1 MSSRLPYKFL
11 LMLLIFAV
19 ILIVPYSLITYSNS
33 SKMIE
38 GIDKVEPLNSE
49 QRAIHNRYIE
59 DLTENLIA
67 LSFYIFIIA
76 FILSLFFSRKFLV
89 PVKQLHGAAQS
100 IKEGKLDIKLDI
112 FTGDEFA
119 EVSKAFNEMALA
131 LRQKNT
137 ELMRKDLYVSMM
149 KDPIWVADD
158 DNFIVDINPA
168 FTELFGYDR
177 DEVVGSSLF
186 DFLDE
191 ESDKI
196 MRTQLRERGKGE
208 SATYE
213 VSIISKKKG
222 LIPVLISGA
231 PLVEGDEV
239 VGKIGIIKDFRA
251 EKALREALRDEMDF
265 TEAIMQSMSDAL
277 LVIDKDYKVVKAN
290 MAAVAHAGRDI
301 VGQHCYE
308 VLHSRTERC
317 YIHGEVCPSMTVFE
331 TGKSFKTVHTHV
343 MGGTKVFHDITA
355 YPIKDRHGDIKYSVE
370 VLRDVTD
377 SKKLDDEIA
386 QKNRELTLLNS
397 ISKILSQSL
406 KAEDIFEN
414 IFHKVTAFTGMDGGG
429 IYLIDN
435 MGKTL
440 ESKYSRGL
448 SEDFMRTAGMVR
460 MGEDLPG
467 RVALTGQTIIINDIS
482 QAEAA
487 GGSML
492 KHSGIRG
499 YTCAPIRGKEK
510 MLGVFYMFS
519 LEPHAFT
526 LEEERILDSISEMMG
541 IALENIRLYEKMRY
555 LYEHQRLRR
564 EEEQKNL
571 LGLTS
576 MLSATLDIKSVL
588 EGSLSLVKESG
599 RADFVWLLEA
609 DDSGNMRV
617 KAASEEGV
625 SDSAVVYGND
635 LKTIESL
642 AIESREP
649 VMHSSLDNKAKY
661 YFAEGVKIYNT
672 ACSIPL
678 YVGDKVLGALSLY
691 YKTLKEIKDEYIH
704 FLSTIGSIL
713 AVAMERAR
721 LYDDVIME
729 RGMAATILEGIAD
742 GVMTVDMFG
751 TVISMNRAA
760 EEIIGILPRSGVGLN
775 WRDVFDYS
783 EENEELQIKMKSSLK
798 EATKGVLASREA
810 DLVTMNGSR
819 IPLMFKSASVRDN
832 HGEII
837 GVTYVLRDL
846 SREKQLDMLKT
857 EFVKAVS
864 HEFRTPLAS
873 MVGMAEMV
881 LDEDVR
887 GNKAKEYLHGILSE
901 GARLSALVS
910 DVLDVARIESG
921 KEIFT
926 ETEIDFAALV
936 KNVEESF
943 ETVIKNKKIKFSTD
957 VSKIKGYRGDEEKL
971 KHMLRNIVDNSL
983 TYSDS
988 GKHVTLSVHKDREKV
1003 KIMVR
1008 DEGWGIPEEDLGHVG
1023 EKFYRGV
1030 YSVRTT
1036 GTGLGLAISR
1046 DIVKMHGGKFHIDS
1060 KLGKGATVTVELP
1073 FRRKV

>member
-11 LMLLIFAV
+11 MMLLVFAI
-19 ILIVPYSLITYSNS
+19 ILIVPYSLITYSS
-33 SKMIE
+33 STKMIE
-38 GIDKVEPLNSE
+38 SIENVEPFNSE
-49 QRAIHNRYIE
+49 QRAIHDRYKE
-59 DLTENLIA
+59 DLTEDLIA

-76 FILSLFFSRKFLV
+76 FILSLFFSRKFIV

-100 IKEGKLDIKLDI
+100 IKEGNLDIKLDI
-112 FTGDEFA
+112 HTGDEFA
-119 EVSKAFNEMALA
+119 DVSKAFKEMAFV
-131 LRQKNT
+131 LRQKSA
-137 ELMRKDLYVSMM
+137 ELMRKDLYISMM
-149 KDPIWVADD
+149 KDPIWVANE

-168 FTELFGYDR
+168 FVELFGYER
-177 DEVVGSSLF
+177 DEVVGSSIF

-191 ESDKI
+191 ESDRI
-196 MRTQLRERGKGE
+196 MREQLRERGKGG
-208 SATYE
+208 SSSYE
-213 VSIISKKKG
+213 ISIISKKKG

-231 PLVEGDEV
+231 SLVEGDEV

-277 LVIDKDYKVVKAN
+277 LVIDKDYKIVKAN

-301 VGQHCYE
+301 VGHYCYE

-331 TGKSFKTVHTHV
+331 TGRSFKTVHTHT
-343 MGGTKVFHDITA
+343 MGGIKVFHDITA
-355 YPIKDRHGDIKYSVE
+355 YPIKDRQGDVKYSVE
-370 VLRDVTD
+370 VLRDVTE

-386 QKNRELTLLNS
+386 QKNRELTVLNS

-414 IFHKVTAFTGMDGGG
+414 IFQKVTEFTGMDGGG
-429 IYLIDN
+429 IYLIDE

-440 ESKYSRGL
+440 ESKYQKGL
-448 SEDFMRTAGMVR
+448 SDDFMRTAGMVR
-460 MGEDLPG
+460 IGEDFPG
-467 RVALTGQTIIINDIS
+467 RVALTGQTSIIHDIS

-492 KHSGIRG
+492 KHSGVRG
-499 YTCAPIRGKEK
+499 YACTPIRGKEK
-510 MLGVFYMFS
+510 MLGVFYIFS
-519 LEPHAFT
+519 FEPHVFT
-526 LEEERILDSISEMMG
+526 PEEERILDSVSEMMG
-541 IALENIRLYEKMRY
+541 IALENVRLYEKMRN
-555 LYEHQRLRR
+555 LYELQRLRR

-571 LGLTS
+571 LSLTS
-576 MLSATLDIKSVL
+576 MLSATLDMKSVL

-609 DDSGNMRV
+609 DDSGRMHV
-617 KAASEEGV
+617 KAASAEGV
-625 SDSAVVYGND
+625 SDSAVVYGSELN
-635 LKTIESL
+635 TIERV

-649 VMHSSLDNKAKY
+649 VVHSSLHDKGLY
-661 YFAEGVKIYNT
+661 HVAEGLKVYNT

-678 YVGDKVLGALSLY
+678 YVGDKALGALSLY
-691 YKTLKEIKDEYIH
+691 YKTLKEMKDEDIH
-704 FLSTIGSIL
+704 FFSTVGSIL

-721 LYDDVIME
+721 LYEDVIME

-751 TVISMNRAA
+751 TVISMNRAS
-760 EEIIGILPRSGVGLN
+760 EEIIGILPRNAVGMK
-775 WRDVFDYS
+775 WRDVFNYS
-783 EENEELQIKMKSSLK
+783 EENEELQIKMADSLK
-798 EATKGVLASREA
+798 EATKGVFASREA
-810 DLVTMNGSR
+810 DLVTMSGSR

-832 HGEII
+832 RGEII
-837 GVTYVLRDL
+837 GVTYVLRDM

-881 LDEDVR
+881 LDEDVK
-887 GNKAKEYLHGILSE
+887 GDKAKEYLHGILSE

-936 KNVEESF
+936 KSVEESF
-943 ETVIKNKKIKFSTD
+943 ESVIKKKKIKFSKD
-957 VSKIKGYRGDEEKL
+957 VSKIRGYKGDEEKL
-971 KHMLRNIVDNSL
+971 KHMLRNIVDNAI

-988 GKHVTLSVHKDREKV
+988 GTRVMLSVHKDGEKI
-1003 KIMVR
+1003 KILVR
-1008 DEGWGIPEEDLGHVG
+1008 DEGWGIPEEDLRHVG
-1023 EKFYRGV
+1023 ERFYRGIH
-1030 YSVRTT
+1030 SEKTT
-1036 GTGLGLAISR
+1036 GTGLGLALSR
-1046 DIVKMHGGKFHIDS
+1046 DIVKMHGGSFRVES
-1060 KLGKGATVTVELP
+1060 KSGKGTTVTTKLP